1 MSEAF
6 KPVIPTTTNEGKSIG
21 RFGYRTPAEEV
32 VTELGIDLS
41 DRVAIITGAS
51 SGLGKEAARV
61 LALKGAHIIIAI
73 RNLEAGQKVAQEI
86 QQSTGNT
93 KIEAM
98 LVDLTSLKSI
108 KEFADAFIAKKLPLN
123 LLINNA
129 GVMALPTRETTAD
142 GFEMQFGTNHIGH
155 FYLTQLLTPALIAAA
170 PSRVVVLSSMG
181 HAFSPIMFDDVN
193 WEKSYDAWRA
203 YGQSKTANALF
214 ALELNKRLSPKGV
227 IAVSL
232 HPGGAM
238 TNLGR
243 HISREYMIANGWM
256 NEDGTLH
263 SIFKTVE
270 QCSSTTVYC
279 AIAPEVLEHGGAYFE
294 DCNLSVPSPHA
305 SDPEAAAKLWEVSEK
320 LISDAL
326 KQ

>member
-1 MSEAF
+1 MSDTFNPA
-6 KPVIPTTTNEGKSIG
+6 IPTTSNDGKSIG

-51 SGLGKEAARV
+51 SGLGQETARV
-61 LALKGAHIIIAI
+61 LALKGARIILAI

-108 KEFADAFIAKKLPLN
+108 KEFADTFLAKRLPLN

-129 GVMALPTRETTAD
+129 GVMANPTRETTAD
-142 GFEMQFGTNHIGH
+142 GFEMQFGTNHLGH

-170 PSRVVVLSSMG
+170 PSRVVAVSSLG
-181 HAFSPIMFDDVN
+181 HTFSPVVFDDIN
-193 WEKSYDAWRA
+193 WEKSYDRWLA
-203 YGQSKTANALF
+203 YGHSKTANALF

-232 HPGGAM
+232 HPGGAA
-238 TNLGR
+238 TNLSR
-243 HISREYMIANGWM
+243 HIPRDYAISQGWM
-256 NEDGTLH
+256 NEDGTMN
-263 SIFKTVE
+263 SVFKTVE

-294 DCNLSVPSPHA
+294 DCNLGVPVPHA

-320 LISDAL
+320 LISNAL
-326 KQ
+326 KR